1 MRENLL
7 SSLSEETRYDIGIN
21 DLQKK
26 ASAEQ
31 DKEGVLRRDLLS
43 EDFRDDYPN
52 IYEAIIV
59 MSKRARQIGQRQA
72 RIIEQFM
79 AAKAK
84 PDDDDEDDED
94 IPLRSLDDDDEDGP
108 KLPRFEKPTVIAMNE
123 MKKGE
128 LKYED
133 KE

>member
-7 SSLSEETRYDIGIN
+7 SSLSEETRYDIGIK
-21 DLQKK
+21 DLQQK
-26 ASAEQ
+26 AAAEL
-31 DKEGVLRRDLLS
+31 DKEGMLRRNLLS

-84 PDDDDEDDED
+84 PDDDDEDDD
-94 IPLRSLDDDDEDGP
+94 IPLRSLDDDDEDSP